1 MWWSVSCPSAFW
13 GLSFWRGVSIEACFF
28 KVAQV
33 INATIK
39 YKEEVLRSSSAA
51 VCPAI
56 ERPARITMMKKD
68 PTAVHPRIQKYIA
81 QELCEKVRNLRSA
94 IARFWRSSLF

>member
-33 INATIK
+33 INAVIK

-51 VCPAI
+51 LVCPAI
-56 ERPARITMMKKD
+56 EGPARITMIKKD
-68 PTAVHPRIQKYIA
+68 TTAIHPRVQKAITL
-81 QELCEKVRNLRSA
+81 ELCEKVRDLRNA
-94 IARFWRSSLF
+94 TARSWRS